1 MSLKAK
7 RKVVSSIPPM
17 DGGTYGGQTLFS
29 FPAVC
34 GRKEVARMQKKAF
47 RLFVCAAVLLYIF
60 CIKAR

>member
-1 MSLKAK
+1 MYAIIQADA
-7 RKVVSSIPPM
+7 V
-17 DGGTYGGQTLFS
+17 TYGGQTFFS

-47 RLFVCAAVLLYIF
+47 RLFICAVIVLYIF